1 MTELLKKAF
10 REAEKLTPE
19 QQDALASLV
28 LAELESERRWEET
41 FERSQDALA
50 ELADQAIRDDEAGR
64 TEELIPD
71 EL

>member
-50 ELADQAIRDDEAGR
+50 ELADQAVRDDEAGR